1 MLVNTHWFARAT
13 LIKWLRRRITA
24 LCGARNPHVPRRT
37 FQLLCAL
44 QLVLHPSRSL
54 VQRFPGFRKTVFAA
68 PLLCMLFAIGSEHVI
83 AQIVAPVLPAQATTG
98 MPSLKAIGGG
108 LLRIFGFQIYNAY
121 LWTPEGASF
130 DQTKPHVLD
139 IHYLRTFSAKQL
151 AERSIDEM
159 RGQGIG
165 SEAVYPKW
173 ITEMQRVFADVKEGD
188 RLIGVAT
195 PARTAKFFYNGAYR
209 GEVADAAFTDAFF
222 GIFLGEKSSQPGLR
236 ERLLGKR

>member
-1 MLVNTHWFARAT
+1 MGQVA
-13 LIKWLRRRITA
+13 
-24 LCGARNPHVPRRT
+24 
-37 FQLLCAL
+37 
-44 QLVLHPSRSL
+44 
-54 VQRFPGFRKTVFAA
+54 
-68 PLLCMLFAIGSEHVI
+68 
-83 AQIVAPVLPAQATTG
+83 APVLPAQATTG
-98 MPSLKAIGGG
+98 MPTLKAVGGG
-108 LLRIFGFQIYNAY
+108 LLRIFGFQVYNAY

-159 RGQGIG
+159 RGQGTG

-173 ITEMQRVFADVKEGD
+173 IAEMQRVFADVKEGD

-195 PARTAKFFYNGAYR
+195 PNRTAKFFYNGTYR

-222 GIFLGEKSSQPGLR
+222 GIWLSEKSSQPGMR
-236 ERLLGKR
+236 NRLLGKP